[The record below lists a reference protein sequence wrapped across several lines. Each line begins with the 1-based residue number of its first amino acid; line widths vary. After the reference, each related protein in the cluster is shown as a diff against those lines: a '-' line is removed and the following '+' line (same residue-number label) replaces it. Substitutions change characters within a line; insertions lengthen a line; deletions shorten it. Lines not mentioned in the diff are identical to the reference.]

1 MRLLLDSHTV
11 LWWFFD
17 DRRLP
22 KHVADAIGDPA
33 NEKSVSAASAY
44 EISYKFARGQ
54 LPDAEVVAAQFVNA
68 VRQEGFSA
76 LPISLEDAERAGR
89 LGPAVRDPFDRL
101 LIAQAIAGDYVLIS
115 NERSFDKYGVRRLW

>member
-1 MRLLLDSHTV
+1 MRLLLDSHAV
-11 LWWFFD
+11 LWWCFG

-22 KHVADAIGDPA
+22 THIADAIA
-33 NEKSVSAASAY
+33 NLENEKTVSAASAY

-54 LPDAEVVAAQFVNA
+54 LPHAEVVAAQFVRT
-68 VRQEGFSA
+68 VRQEGFLS
-76 LPISLEDAERAGR
+76 LPVSLEDAERAGR

-101 LIAQAIAGDYVLIS
+101 LIAQAIAGDYVLVS